1 MAEIVLGIG
10 SSHSPLLNSPAEDYP
25 RHAEIDASGR
35 KLIDKTGKPR
45 TYGELL
51 EQADPS
57 IKDQIRPEV
66 LQERAARCTANIE
79 RLERELAGASLDA
92 LIIIGDDQ
100 HEQFFDDN
108 MPAILVYAGET
119 IVNNPLNM
127 PEEAPQWWRRARSQY
142 HVSDE
147 PREFPVAS
155 GLARHI
161 VESLMDRDF
170 DVSFSRKLSKA
181 HGEGHAFGFVHQR
194 LMREDA
200 IVPIVPVALN
210 TYFPPNQPRP
220 RRCYELGRA
229 IAASV
234 RAFEGAGARR
244 HPGLGRAE
252 PFHRRRGTRSLSA
265 RRVSRQGCGRAAR
278 DHARKAQFRH
288 LRGAEL
294 DYGRRGVRASGHEMA
309 GLRAM
314 LPFGGGHRLRHGL
327 CGLELKD
334 CARVLGEAREGAH
347 NEKNDARSCGGR
359 NR

>member
-1 MAEIVLGIG
+1 
-10 SSHSPLLNSPAEDYP
+10 
-25 RHAEIDASGR
+25 
-35 KLIDKTGKPR
+35 
-45 TYGELL
+45 
-51 EQADPS
+51 
-57 IKDQIRPEV
+57 V

-79 RLERELAGASLDA
+79 RLERELAEARLDA

-119 IVNNPLNM
+119 IVNNPLSM

-161 VESLMDRDF
+161 VESLMDCDF

-194 LMREDA
+194 LMRDDA

-234 RAFEGAGARR
+234 RAFEGAGRVGILGSG
-244 HPGLGRAE
+244 GLSHFTVDEELDRFLLDAFRAKDADALRAITPE
-252 PFHRRRGTRSLSA
+252 RLNSGTSEVRNWITVAGACEHLDTKWQDYVPCYRSA
-265 RRVSRQGCGRAAR
+265 AGTGCGMGFA
-278 DHARKAQFRH
+278 
-288 LRGAEL
+288 
-294 DYGRRGVRASGHEMA
+294 VWS
-309 GLRAM
+309 
-314 LPFGGGHRLRHGL
+314 
-327 CGLELKD
+327 
-334 CARVLGEAREGAH
+334 
-347 NEKNDARSCGGR
+347 
-359 NR
+359 